1 MTLSHEARSRRI
13 AFIVLAL
20 LACIWGY
27 NWVVMKIALGYA
39 PPFMFAAMRTGG
51 AALFLFGLLAAFGK
65 PMRPPVIGRM
75 LLLALFQTTIFVSLA
90 TFAVAIGDPGKSA
103 ILAFTMPFWVLLF
116 AAPVLGERITPG
128 KALAGGLGLS
138 GVILILSPWSA
149 HGGFLPMILAMAA
162 GLDWAIA
169 VMVMKKIPVQ
179 GTWTL
184 LSLNA
189 WQALVGAV
197 PIAVVAL
204 VLPATPIHWTAPF
217 VLALAYNVILGTG
230 LAWFMWLFILSRLP
244 AGVTGLSSLVIPVIG
259 ILADWAQLGER
270 PGLWESIGAATLIA
284 GLGLVAWTQSRSGV
298 NQAGGRDAS

>member
-1 MTLSHEARSRRI
+1 MTHSNEARGRKI
-13 AFIVLAL
+13 AFLVLAL

-75 LLLALFQTTIFVSLA
+75 LLLALVQTTIFVSLA
-90 TFAVAIGDPGKSA
+90 TLAVYLGDPGKSA
-103 ILAFTMPFWVLLF
+103 ILAFTMPFWVLVF
-116 AAPVLGERITPG
+116 AAPVLGERITRG
-128 KALAGGLGLS
+128 KAIAGGLGLA
-138 GVILILSPWSA
+138 GVILILSPWTSHPEFLSLVLA
-149 HGGFLPMILAMAA
+149 LGAGF
-162 GLDWAIA
+162 DWAIA
-169 VMVMKKIPVQ
+169 VMIAKKIPVH
-179 GTWTL
+179 GTWSL

-197 PIAVVAL
+197 PLAVVAL
-204 VLPATPIHWTAPF
+204 LLPSSPIHWTMPF
-217 VLALAYNVILGTG
+217 ILALAYNVVLGTG

-244 AGVTGLSSLVIPVIG
+244 ASVSGLSSLIIPVIG

-270 PGLWESIGAATLIA
+270 PGAWESIGAATLIA
-284 GLGLVAWTQSRSGV
+284 GLGLIAW
-298 NQAGGRDAS
+298 NQRRGRL